1 MTAPELPPIDMV
13 TAPEIPG
20 GGLSPYTLLCP
31 NVQSGRRQVGGRSGP
46 PGVCER
52 ECESQERQGSQ
63 HPSQCF
69 PAATLSAKNV
79 RLEC

>member
-1 MTAPELPPIDMV
+1 VTAPELPPIDLV

-46 PGVCER
+46 PGVSLTVCER
-52 ECESQERQGSQ
+52 ECESQEREGSQ
-63 HPSQCF
+63 HPSV
-69 PAATLSAKNV
+69 LSCCHP
-79 RLEC
+79 LS